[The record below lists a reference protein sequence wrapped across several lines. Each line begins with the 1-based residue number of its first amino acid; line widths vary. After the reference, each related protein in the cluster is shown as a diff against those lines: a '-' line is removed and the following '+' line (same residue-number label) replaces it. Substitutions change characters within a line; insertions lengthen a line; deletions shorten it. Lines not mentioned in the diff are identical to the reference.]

1 MLESILIVDDIPE
14 NLSLLHESLDQAGY
28 QVLVATNGFDAIEI
42 AHRIQPDMIL
52 LDGSMP
58 EMDGF
63 ETCTQ
68 LKASPVTEHIPVMFM
83 TGLT

>member
-14 NLSLLHESLDQAGY
+14 NLCLLHESLDQAGY
-28 QVLVATNGFDAIEI
+28 QVLVATNGFDAMEI

-58 EMDGF
+58 
-63 ETCTQ
+63 
-68 LKASPVTEHIPVMFM
+68 
-83 TGLT
+83 